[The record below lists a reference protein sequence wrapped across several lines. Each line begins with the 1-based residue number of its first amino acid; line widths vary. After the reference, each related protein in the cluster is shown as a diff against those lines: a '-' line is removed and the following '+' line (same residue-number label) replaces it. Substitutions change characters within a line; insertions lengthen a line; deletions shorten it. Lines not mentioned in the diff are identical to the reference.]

1 MSEGVSLSSLSPRC
15 PHPHTEGPCR
25 TNVQKP
31 PQSRCACF
39 CYPSLAPPHFIRTLC
54 MLTRTITVA
63 PRPPSGGGPGW
74 TMSLLAMSNP
84 SLDEAWPL
92 GTERHV
98 SWAPLSIQD
107 MPVT

>member
-1 MSEGVSLSSLSPRC
+1 
-15 PHPHTEGPCR
+15 
-25 TNVQKP
+25 
-31 PQSRCACF
+31 
-39 CYPSLAPPHFIRTLC
+39 